1 MLMFIGFGI
10 CLSAYY
16 IYQNKESVFMNIAK
30 ASLRIEDIY
39 LNYVGLSVSYLVP
52 DHSNSSLLDQYN
64 KYYLDR
70 YVSNLSHQDK
80 YNKANNEYFVI
91 LKYNIKR
98 KILCY
103 VKNSFT
109 FSEIE
114 LCDKDINFS
123 SPIILC
129 NISIYETDPETNE
142 RKTLFDEID
151 VTECFN
157 YLINR
162 NSRII
167 LSNNNKY
174 KEFWIYYLNYF
185 LENRNIF
192 INFDNLDNIELS
204 WKIMDASI
212 TTTEGSELLLIT
224 NNNST
229 NISIIDDIQKIDIN
243 ENEYDSIDDICQL
256 NFSKKKKN
264 INYKYSNNLN
274 IIEKNNNS
282 VKNEYQEDDVDSL
295 EVEISDGSEDNREI
309 VEEDEDE
316 VIVEEDEVIVEEDE
330 VIVEEDE
337 DEDEVIVEEDEVIV
351 EEDEDED
358 EVIVE
363 EDEDEDEVIV
373 EEDEV
378 IVEEDEVI
386 VEEDEVIVE
395 EDEDEVFLKE
405 DEVIVEEDK
414 DEDEVIVE
422 EDKDEDEVI
431 VEDIFESEVDNI
443 NEEIEIKLNIAT
455 TIVQNIVKGVVK
467 KKGIIQMNDL
477 N

>member
-212 TTTEGSELLLIT
+212 KTTEGSELLLIT

-316 VIVEEDEVIVEEDE
+316 VIVE
-330 VIVEEDE
+330 
-337 DEDEVIVEEDEVIV
+337 
-351 EEDEDED
+351 
-358 EVIVE
+358 
-363 EDEDEDEVIV
+363 
-373 EEDEV
+373 
-378 IVEEDEVI
+378 
-386 VEEDEVIVE
+386 
-395 EDEDEVFLKE
+395 
-405 DEVIVEEDK
+405 
-414 DEDEVIVE
+414 
-422 EDKDEDEVI
+422 
-431 VEDIFESEVDNI
+431 DIFESEVDNI